1 LALPRD
7 IEPAVGQLEGITLI
21 DLDALEKIQE
31 ENEEKRRQA
40 GAKAKSL
47 IQKGVNEFSEWL
59 KLVPLF
65 PVIKQIECYH
75 EKVLN
80 AEMPKLIQQLKQ
92 TGDEAKMAVILKSFV
107 KKIYAPPLI
116 RLKQFGGME
125 NKEGLTRV
133 LAAMYQED

>member
-1 LALPRD
+1 
-7 IEPAVGQLEGITLI
+7 
-21 DLDALEKIQE
+21 
-31 ENEEKRRQA
+31 
-40 GAKAKSL
+40 
-47 IQKGVNEFSEWL
+47 
-59 KLVPLF
+59 
-65 PVIKQIECYH
+65 
-75 EKVLN
+75 
-80 AEMPKLIQQLKQ
+80 MPNLIQQLKQ